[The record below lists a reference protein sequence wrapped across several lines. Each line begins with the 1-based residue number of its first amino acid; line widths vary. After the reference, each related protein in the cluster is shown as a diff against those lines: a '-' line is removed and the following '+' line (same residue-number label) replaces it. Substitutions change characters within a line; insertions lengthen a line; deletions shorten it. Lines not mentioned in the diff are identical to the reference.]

1 MNCCSVAA
9 RVGRSPCSAS
19 LNKDCVCGCRTFLL
33 RCPQGRFPAVELLNQ
48 VQWTFLRLLTLCPPL
63 PPEGRRHDSLWRHS
77 VHPPCLIALSTADA
91 HCAPGRHRD
100 WDPLS
105 TSLAPRV
112 LLLYSSHFKSWQIWQ
127 AKYSV
132 WSHVAFAELLVR
144 YNVFPYVCNSFWI
157 TFSPHFP
164 IGVTGHIGSDR
175 KTPFPDKGI
184 ILSREKQK
192 AKPTPVNTK
201 AEGQDFSC
209 YWRKGLLTSKQ
220 WCKCNFWPTVHL
232 KDNQKGDFVRG
243 YGNPQCAPSGLATL
257 PTDLAVL
264 LIWPF

>member
-1 MNCCSVAA
+1 MSTS
-9 RVGRSPCSAS
+9 SPRGPSTWFS
-19 LNKDCVCGCRTFLL
+19 LK
-33 RCPQGRFPAVELLNQ
+33 
-48 VQWTFLRLLTLCPPL
+48 TLCAPAL
-63 PPEGRRHDSLWRHS
+63 PHCSFHS
-77 VHPPCLIALSTADA
+77 WCP
-91 HCAPGRHRD
+91 PGRHRD

-201 AEGQDFSC
+201 AEGQDFSSVIEGKVC
-209 YWRKGLLTSKQ
+209 WPANNGANATFGQQCILKTIRK
-220 WCKCNFWPTVHL
+220 V
-232 KDNQKGDFVRG
+232 
-243 YGNPQCAPSGLATL
+243 TL
-257 PTDLAVL
+257 SEAMAIHNVL
-264 LIWPF
+264 LVAWPLSPQIWLCC